1 MRLLCLCLVLSF
13 DSFSFRHFNC
23 TDGKSYFLSNSKTNV
38 RVDLRLTRNG
48 WNLCRSCRRAEY
60 VKNGS
65 WLNDRKYTPAIF
77 FPDRFF
83 LNFSAVFYRRR
94 SSWRT
99 NGLKTG
105 ERPCLDK
112 WRTTSHVL
120 FKRRK
125 KKSNWTMDRTGIN
138 PNEEKSDMSLRP
150 TEQLTCQKE
159 GSTQICVWTRA
170 ASSHFSVHF
179 KSIET
184 LFYYV
189 SAFESK
195 TTFSCCARNLNLLKY
210 ILS

>member
-1 MRLLCLCLVLSF
+1 MTENILPQF
-13 DSFSFRHFNC
+13 
-23 TDGKSYFLSNSKTNV
+23 
-38 RVDLRLTRNG
+38 
-48 WNLCRSCRRAEY
+48 
-60 VKNGS
+60 
-65 WLNDRKYTPAIF
+65 F
-77 FPDRFF
+77 FPIGFF

-120 FKRRK
+120 FKRK

-159 GSTQICVWTRA
+159 GSTQFYVWTRA
-170 ASSHFSVHF
+170 ASSHFSVYF

-195 TTFSCCARNLNLLKY
+195 TTFSCCARNLNLFKY
-210 ILS
+210 YFLMDLFSFFVFPSVQPPSSEFSLIYCFGDERRVRRLMKNKTAVGLCRCVCVYTHRNNTNEYICVVYS